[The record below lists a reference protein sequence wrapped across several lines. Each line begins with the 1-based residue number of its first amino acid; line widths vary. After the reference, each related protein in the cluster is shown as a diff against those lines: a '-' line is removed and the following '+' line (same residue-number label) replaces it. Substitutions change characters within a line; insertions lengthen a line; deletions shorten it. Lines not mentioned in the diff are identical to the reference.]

1 MFGNVSLNA
10 NGPHTGINLDVEMA
24 KGTISPR
31 EGWNRAYNTNVTSTQ
46 IFTNAL
52 MPLLFAASSSP
63 IQTRILFVSS
73 EVGSH
78 TWHKTASEA
87 PINKPLAAGWPKAPN
102 FSITAYRSSKT
113 AVGMM
118 YREWC
123 RVLANDHIK
132 CHLVCPGLVATNLGG
147 STPEQLRQMGAKEP
161 HVAAEFFRDV
171 VQGNYDEYAGLNGKL
186 VSQGHPVDW

>member
-1 MFGNVSLNA
+1 MFGYMSFIT
-10 NGPHTGINLDVEMA
+10 NGSFSGINLDVEMA

-31 EGWNRAYNTNVTSTQ
+31 EGWNRAYNTNVTSTH

-73 EVGSH
+73 EGGSH
-78 TWHKTASEA
+78 TWHKTASEV
-87 PINKPLAAGWPKAPN
+87 PVNKPLAAGWPKAPN

-123 RVLANDHIK
+123 
-132 CHLVCPGLVATNLGG
+132 
-147 STPEQLRQMGAKEP
+147 
-161 HVAAEFFRDV
+161 
-171 VQGNYDEYAGLNGKL
+171 
-186 VSQGHPVDW
+186 